1 MQPVHTACRKY
12 GGVPGQGDRQIAES
26 AVARYPELYMHA
38 QFHISED
45 VDIASRSPAAS
56 RSDAGLITFLLS
68 RCIPV

>member
-1 MQPVHTACRKY
+1 
-12 GGVPGQGDRQIAES
+12 
-26 AVARYPELYMHA
+26 MHA
-38 QFHISED
+38 QLHISED